1 MKKEVKQSS
10 GAVRFNN
17 SISNQH
23 EMNFDMSAGNIA
35 QASLPI
41 PEEDAEDDPMNTSV
55 ADQDGFV
62 KLDDDSDDDLP
73 PAPLQR

>member
-1 MKKEVKQSS
+1 
-10 GAVRFNN
+10 
-17 SISNQH
+17 
-23 EMNFDMSAGNIA
+23 MNFDMSAGNIA

-73 PAPLQR
+73 PAPLQK